1 MKTSRPYTDEFYYAL
16 VLLYTPRLGHTISKR
31 IVRRMGSLHSFFTK
45 PLGRL
50 PQIEGLSSKKI
61 KNIREENIRVLEKAT
76 QEYEYCIQNDIKIYV
91 WHMPEYPNRL
101 RQCYDAPFVFFT
113 RGNVQFRENQ
123 RVVSIVGTREM
134 TSHAREVCQQIVK
147 DLVPYKPLIVSG
159 LAYGVDITAH
169 RAALENG
176 LSTVAVLAHGFAQP
190 VYPHSHQL
198 VARDM
203 QVDGGLISEFKRD
216 TEIARQQ
223 FPQRNRIIA
232 GLADVLIV
240 VETKEK
246 GGSMITAYLAHDYDR
261 EIFAVPGRLTDPL
274 SRGCHQLIRR
284 QIAHMFISV
293 EHLAEVMNWDN
304 QEHGA
309 EDEPAE
315 MPQSLF
321 GANEEEASAVL
332 PPEQKK
338 IIEYLRTH
346 GRTSLNDLSIGLD
359 TPLHT
364 LQPLLLELELG
375 GHIKVLPGS
384 LYEV

>member
-1 MKTSRPYTDEFYYAL
+1 
-16 VLLYTPRLGHTISKR
+16 
-31 IVRRMGSLHSFFTK
+31 MGSLHSFFTT
-45 PLGRL
+45 PVGRL

-61 KNIREENIRVLEKAT
+61 KKIREEDVQVLDRAA
-76 QEYEYCIQNDIKIYV
+76 QEYQYCIENEIKIWV

-101 RQCYDAPFVFFT
+101 RQCYDSPFVFFT
-113 RGNVQFRENQ
+113 CGHVQFLESQ
-123 RVVSIVGTREM
+123 KVVSIVGTREM
-134 TSHAREVCQQIVK
+134 TSHARDVCRQIVK

-284 QIAHMFISV
+284 QIAQMFISV
-293 EHLAEVMNWDN
+293 EHMAEVMNWETQD
-304 QEHGA
+304 HKKD
-309 EDEPAE
+309 DEPSE

-321 GANEEEASAVL
+321 AENEQEESSAL
-332 PPEQKK
+332 PKDQKK
-338 IIEYLRTH
+338 IVEYLRTH